1 MLPAGVA
8 SSSIVNGIPS
18 ERDLLSDD
26 ALRARALPAG
36 LYPAAGVTATL
47 ALRAL
52 ADWGASGLRIDLI
65 EGLVYLGGA
74 LVLGAAIVLLHRN
87 RSLAAARLGIA
98 GWLVTTIA
106 VGLTAETS
114 AALGLTPVAL
124 AVAIGLS
131 TVFDARSVIRWTLP
145 CAALWAG
152 ILVTRGEL
160 YPAEIPQ
167 SDLRMVLTVIPTAM
181 LLIVGLAARA
191 AVRGRELARSA
202 ARTARVALAERH
214 AELMQSNAELTR
226 RSDETFAAQSAAD
239 AAAQASKAKSAFLA
253 HMSHELRTP
262 LNAILGYVELV
273 RDEAGERGMSQIV
286 ADAERMESAGRH
298 LLQLIGDILDI
309 SKIEAGQ
316 MRLDP
321 VRFDLA
327 QCLRELIEA
336 MEPAIQR
343 RSNTLVIEVLLGDDR
358 TVVGDPVCTRQIVY
372 NLLANAAKFTEHGEI
387 GLSVHRE
394 GAWLELRVSDTGI
407 GMTAEQIV
415 RVFEPFEQADA
426 ATARRYGGTGL
437 GLTITLGLLKLMGG
451 VLTVDS
457 APGVG
462 TVLILKIPADITA
475 ARPTPGPPPAPQLE
489 RSVRFSTLRAHV

>member
-1 MLPAGVA
+1 M
-8 SSSIVNGIPS
+8 
-18 ERDLLSDD
+18 
-26 ALRARALPAG
+26 
-36 LYPAAGVTATL
+36 
-47 ALRAL
+47 RAL
-52 ADWGASGLRIDLI
+52 ARWSASGLTVDLV
-65 EGLVYLGGA
+65 EGLAYLGGA
-74 LVLGAAIVLLHRN
+74 LVLGAAVLLLHRD
-87 RSLAAARLGIA
+87 RSLAAARLAIA
-98 GWLVTTIA
+98 GWLATTIA
-106 VGLTAETS
+106 VGLTAETL
-114 AALGLTPVAL
+114 AALGLTPAAL

-131 TVFDARSVIRWTLP
+131 TVFDARSVLRWTLP
-145 CAALWAG
+145 CSALWAA
-152 ILVTRGEL
+152 IVLARSQL
-160 YPAEIPQ
+160 YPAEIPHT
-167 SDLRMVLTVIPTAM
+167 DLRLLLIVVPTAM

-202 ARTARVALAERH
+202 ARTARVALAERQ
-214 AELMQSNAELTR
+214 AELMQSNVELTR
-226 RSDETFAAQSAAD
+226 RSGETVAAQSAAD

-286 ADAERMESAGRH
+286 ADAERMETAGRH

-316 MRLDP
+316 LRLDP

-327 QCLRELIEA
+327 QCLRELVET

-343 RSNTLVIEVLLGDDR
+343 RSNTLLVEVLLGDDR
-358 TVVGDPVCTRQIVY
+358 MVVGDPVCTRQIVF

-387 GLSVHRE
+387 GLAVHRE
-394 GAWLELRVSDTGI
+394 GPWLVLRVADSGI
-407 GMTAEQIV
+407 GMTSEQIG

-462 TVLILKIPADITA
+462 TVFLVKIPADITA
-475 ARPTPGPPPAPQLE
+475 ARPTPGSPPAPQLGE
-489 RSVRFSTLRAHV
+489 RSVRFSTLRARA